1 MVRRNTTRTLASFVS
16 LVGLTLTASACGGV
30 AGGSDRDTV
39 TIGQLAHVTGT
50 SAGPYGIPFDRG
62 LTLGVEKVNDSG
74 VLGDVKLKL
83 KTQDVAAEI
92 PAAVTGFNQFM
103 RDGVDIVVSPN
114 STPVELALTPLVN
127 EEHAFLL
134 TGATGEDVADNVFA
148 LPDAVTP
155 QMGFAQE
162 LVKQGYERILVVID
176 GDNPAFDTI
185 ATNFEAG
192 LEKAGR
198 TLEDR
203 LTISAGD
210 SDFAPVITTI
220 EREAP
225 DAIFFATLSE
235 TAGNLM
241 AQIRRSG
248 ALADTAFTG
257 SMAWQQ
263 QVHDI
268 AGDAAVGALFPAL
281 WAPGGAESEDFQ
293 AAYEEEYGEQ
303 PVPYSALGYQAA
315 WLIAGAIN
323 LAMENG
329 EDVNGAAVAKHAIEA
344 ATSSV
349 ATENGVISGFQFTS
363 TGLPLYPGVFV
374 TFDESGSIVPM
385 EGAGG

>member
-1 MVRRNTTRTLASFVS
+1 MVPHSTPRRLASFVS
-16 LVGLTLTASACGGV
+16 LVGLTMTAAACGGGPH
-30 AGGSDRDTV
+30 GGDSNTV
-39 TIGQLAHVTGT
+39 TIGELAHLTGT

-62 LTLGVEKVNDSG
+62 LKLGIEKVNESG
-74 VLGDVKLKL
+74 ILGDVKLNL

-92 PAAVTGFNQFM
+92 PAAVTGFNQFV

-114 STPVELALTPLVN
+114 ATPVELALTPLVN
-127 EEHAFLL
+127 DEDAFLL

-155 QMGFAQE
+155 QMGFAQS
-162 LVKQGYERILVVID
+162 LVDQGYRKIVVVID

-192 LEKAGR
+192 LEKAGA

-203 LTISAGD
+203 VTISGAD
-210 SDFAPVITTI
+210 SDFAPVITTLTKD
-220 EREAP
+220 AP

-235 TAGNLM
+235 TAGNMM

-248 ALADTAFTG
+248 ALADTRFTG

-263 QVHDI
+263 QVYDI
-268 AGDAAVGALFPAL
+268 GGQSAVGALFPAL
-281 WAPGGAESEDFQ
+281 WAPGGAESKDFQ
-293 AAYEEEYGEQ
+293 AAYEQEYGEQ
-303 PVPYSALGYQAA
+303 PVPYNALGYQAA
-315 WLIAGAIN
+315 WLIAGAID
-323 LAMENG
+323 LALENG
-329 EDVNGAAVAKHAIEA
+329 EEINGAAVAKQAIEA

-349 ATENGVISGFQFTS
+349 FTENGVIPGFKFTS
-363 TGLPLYPGVFV
+363 TGLPLYAGSYV

-385 EGAGG
+385 EGTVG